1 MPWRGGRLI
10 NRYMLGLLARPLAGT
25 LLLVLPALLL
35 ERLLRLFDLLA
46 GTGSTAGAIAR
57 LLLYLLP
64 YYLGL
69 ALPAA
74 LFLAVYAVVARLSQ
88 DHELDALQA
97 MGFSLARLSRP
108 FLVVGVLFAA
118 LSIGLYGY
126 VQPLSRYA
134 YRAAFHALTNAGW
147 NATLVPGEFV
157 QIGSR
162 LTVYVER
169 RDAETGLLHGILVR
183 QRREDESEVLTT
195 AQTGRLVVDPEESD
209 LLIELEEGQ
218 QITRSPNGRVSTLS
232 FGSST
237 HTRAFVQ
244 RLPIFRGRGAD
255 EREMTLQELWSAR
268 SMLDP
273 PVQRRR
279 LESEFHGRLARAASL
294 LLLPLLAMPMG
305 LAAQRSRRSTA
316 ILLGALI
323 LVIYQQALQLM
334 EALGDVGRVDP
345 RLALWIPFLLFA
357 AFSIGIF
364 RHSNGHPH
372 EGAFDRLLARLDQ
385 AVEAVVSRFRRQ
397 RDSGP

>member
-1 MPWRGGRLI
+1 
-10 NRYMLGLLARPLAGT
+10 MLGLLAKPLAGT

-46 GTGSTAGAIAR
+46 GTGSTAASIAR

-118 LSIGLYGY
+118 LSIVLYGY

-134 YRAAFHALTNAGW
+134 YRAALHSLTNAGW

-157 QIGSR
+157 RISRR

-169 RDAETGLLHGILVR
+169 RDAATGLLHGILVQ
-183 QRREDESEVLTT
+183 QRGEDGSEVLTT
-195 AQTGRLVVDPEESD
+195 ARTGRLLVSPEESE
-209 LLIELEEGQ
+209 LQMELEEGQ
-218 QITRSPNGRVSTLS
+218 QITRFPNGKVSTLS
-232 FGSST
+232 FGNSAQ
-237 HTRAFVQ
+237 TRAFVQ
-244 RLPIFRGRGAD
+244 RLPIFRVRGAD

-268 SMLDP
+268 TAPDP
-273 PVQRRR
+273 PVELRR
-279 LESEFHGRLARAASL
+279 LESELHGRLARAASL
-294 LLLPLLAMPMG
+294 LLLPFLAMPMG
-305 LAAQRSRRSTA
+305 LAAKRSRRSTA

-345 RLALWIPFLLFA
+345 RLALWMLFLLFA
-357 AFSIGIF
+357 AFSIGLF
-364 RHSNGHPH
+364 QHSNGHPH
-372 EGAFDRLLARLDQ
+372 EGALDRLLARFDE
-385 AVEAVVSRFRRQ
+385 AVEAVAGRFRR
-397 RDSGP
+397 RRGGR